1 MDALTAAAAVA
12 LLIGNPAPANL
23 TPASAGPQNEASI
36 PDTVTRW
43 DPEIAEAARR
53 FTLPEAWI
61 RSVIAAESA
70 GMPSAVSSKGAMGL
84 MQLMPETYREMRA
97 EYGLGDD
104 PFEPRD
110 NVMAGS
116 AFLRSM
122 YDRFGMPGFLA
133 AYNAGPQ
140 AMQEALNGIRP
151 LPDESR
157 IFVAKVS
164 GLLGLP
170 GSNFGPGLQSATVGT
185 PATLFFSPA
194 PAQRNEVA
202 GPSWRQLFAP
212 LGSKTTGASDDR

>member
-1 MDALTAAAAVA
+1 MDALTAAAAIA
-12 LLIGNPAPANL
+12 LLIGSPASADL
-23 TPASAGPQNEASI
+23 TPASVERQNEASV
-36 PDTVTRW
+36 PYAVARW
-43 DPEIAEAARR
+43 NFEIAEAARR

-70 GMPSAVSSKGAMGL
+70 GIPSSVSPKGAMGL

-97 EYGLGDD
+97 EYGLGND

-116 AFLRSM
+116 AFLRKM
-122 YDRFGMPGFLA
+122 YDRFGMPAFLA

-151 LPDESR
+151 LPDETR
-157 IFVAKVS
+157 IFMAKVS

-202 GPSWRQLFAP
+202 GPSWRQLFCAVGIENNGR
-212 LGSKTTGASDDR
+212 LR

>member
-12 LLIGNPAPANL
+12 LLIGNPAPAGL
-23 TPASAGPQNEASI
+23 APMSAGPQNKANV
-36 PDTVTRW
+36 PDAVARW
-43 DPEIAEAARR
+43 DREIAEAARR
-53 FTLPEAWI
+53 FALPEAWI

-70 GMPSAVSSKGAMGL
+70 GIPSAVSPKGAMGL

-104 PFEPRD
+104 PFAPRD

-116 AFLRSM
+116 AFLRTM
-122 YDRFGMPGFLA
+122 YERFGAPGFLA

-140 AMQEALNGIRP
+140 AMQEALDGIRP

-157 IFVAKVS
+157 IFMAKVS

-170 GSNFGPGLQSATVGT
+170 GSNFGSELQSAAAGRPV
-185 PATLFFSPA
+185 TLFFSPA
-194 PAQRNEVA
+194 PAQRTEVT

-212 LGSKTTGASDDR
+212 LGSKTTGASNDR